1 MLDGR
6 WLYVAAL
13 AIAAAILGRRGAS
26 ARTIIE
32 LVALGHVVVLANV
45 ALFPIP
51 IDPALLLDARTAASS
66 GGGGLNLVPFA
77 TIGPVLTG
85 HAPPLA
91 ARIAVLNLFVLTPAG
106 VYLPALFES
115 LRSWRGLAIVAIAG
129 GVSVEAA
136 QLAIS
141 TVFGFPYRTIDIDDV
156 ILNALGIAIGWLIL
170 GLATA
175 TRASADESWRGF
187 GRGRPGKRRC
197 MRG

>member
-6 WLYVAAL
+6 WLYVAAVPITL
-13 AIAAAILGRRGAS
+13 AILIRRRAPV
-26 ARTIIE
+26 RTIIE
-32 LVALGHVVVLANV
+32 LVAFAHVVVLANV

-51 IDPALLLDARTAASS
+51 VDQLLVLDARSAASS
-66 GGGGLNLVPFA
+66 GGGLNLVPFA